1 MNFLP
6 EDYVEKRQAAR
17 AAIVFIGLLLVV
29 VGGIVGAYLF
39 TQWHMKGVFE
49 ERDRVFA
56 AYEDAAKQIAD
67 AQELQRQKG
76 IMAQK
81 AEIISQLME
90 RVRRSDLLGELTST
104 KMKPKTVNFVS
115 LNLKTHDNPAAPG
128 PSDIDKARRA
138 AEGQLAVSKIPPADV
153 TIELVGT
160 APNNLDVANYMA
172 SLKESPLLSGVQLIY
187 SEEFRPTKDDK
198 PVRKF
203 SIEMH
208 INPAADLRK
217 TTVVEA
223 SSKD

>member
-1 MNFLP
+1 M
-6 EDYVEKRQAAR
+6 
-17 AAIVFIGLLLVV
+17 

-39 TQWHMKGVFE
+39 TQWHMKGVFD
-49 ERDRVFA
+49 ERDRVFG

-90 RVRRSDLLGELTST
+90 RVRRSDLMGELTST
-104 KMKPKTVNFVS
+104 KMKPKAVNFIS
-115 LNLKTHDNPAAPG
+115 FNLKTHDNPAPPAQQ
-128 PSDIDKARRA
+128 SDIDKARRA
-138 AEGQLAVSKIPPADV
+138 ADGTLSVNKVPPADV

-160 APNNLDVANYMA
+160 APNNLDVADYLSN
-172 SLKESPLLSGVQLIY
+172 LKESALLSGVQLIY
-187 SEEFRPTKDDK
+187 SEEFKPTKDDK
-198 PVRKF
+198 AVRKF

-217 TTVVEA
+217 ATLVEA
-223 SSKD
+223 SSKN